1 MVDVEKIQMKEH
13 VILLDLKTMKSIF
26 THNDLTILTYGDR
39 VLRNNQLNGILDVG
53 TTYSNQL
60 QLIDLQNN
68 SIESFTTR
76 AKGYDKKLM

>member
-1 MVDVEKIQMKEH
+1 MVDVEKIQMKKH

-26 THNDLTILTYGDR
+26 THNDLTVLTYGDR

-68 SIESFTTR
+68 SIESCTIK

>member
-1 MVDVEKIQMKEH
+1 MDVEKIQMKKH

-26 THNDLTILTYGDR
+26 TYNDVTILTCGDR
-39 VLRNNQLNGILDVG
+39 VLRNNRLNGTLDVG
-53 TTYSNQL
+53 TAYSNQL

>member
-1 MVDVEKIQMKEH
+1 MVDVEKIQMKKH
-13 VILLDLKTMKSIF
+13 VILLDLKTMKSTF
-26 THNDLTILTYGDR
+26 THNDLTVLTFGDR
-39 VLRNNQLNGILDVG
+39 VLRNNQLNGTLDVG

-68 SIESFTTR
+68 SIESFTIR

>member
-1 MVDVEKIQMKEH
+1 MVDVEKIQMKKH

-26 THNDLTILTYGDR
+26 THNDLTVLTFGDR
-39 VLRNNQLNGILDVG
+39 VLWNNQLNGTLDVD

-60 QLIDLQNN
+60 QLIDLQKN
-68 SIESFTTR
+68 SIESFTIR